1 MSMDHKAF
9 AFDWNS
15 FERDLLPILIG
26 SLASGDGESIRAF
39 IQEHRKRLLDPYEG
53 NPLPDD
59 WISLLETGDVQE
71 LSDFALTLYYH
82 PSEDQGVGPAWSQ
95 LVQQLPTEIQA
106 SLLGDPIGTTTGRF
120 DPGRMGSY
128 FQTPEQVQDS
138 IRALSENGRSDLA
151 HYRRLLE
158 ECKSSQLGLYRRFS
172 RGEID

>member
-15 FERDLLPILIG
+15 FERGLLPILIG
-26 SLASGDGESIRAF
+26 SLTSGDGEPIKAF
-39 IQEHRKRLLDPYEG
+39 IQEHLEQLSDPYEG

-59 WISLLETGDVQE
+59 WRSLLVNGDVQE
-71 LSDFALTLYYH
+71 LADFALTLYYQ
-82 PSEDQGVGPAWSQ
+82 PSDDQGVGPAWIR
-95 LVQQLPTEIQA
+95 LAQQLPTEIQTT
-106 SLLGDPIGTTTGRF
+106 LLGKPIGMTARLF

-138 IRALSENGRSDLA
+138 TQSLSEYGRSDLY

-158 ECKSSQLGLYRRFS
+158 ECKSRRLGIYVTF
-172 RGEID
+172 